1 MRQRPVACVAFL
13 LFLVL
18 LLMPAEFF
26 YRTPRLTEKCK
37 AEVLG
42 YVERRTWKNEKM
54 QLLLEDCQIR
64 TGEDEFQE
72 DRLLIYTKD
81 PTEYEV
87 GSILS
92 LSGTIYPIEEPTN
105 PGQFNSRLYY
115 AGKGISYTLYA
126 DHVNHMGGTVHPVK
140 EQLLRLQK
148 QIGQIYETVLEEPE
162 DGILKAMVLGDKT
175 ELDSEVQKLYQQN
188 GISHVLAIS
197 GLHISLIGMGLYKM
211 LKRITGYGMISAIP
225 TMALLMAYGWMT
237 GGSLS
242 SVRAVGMCAIAILA
256 DLVGRTYDMLTAM
269 GVMLLVIARTNPLAV
284 KQSAFLLSF
293 GAVLGIA
300 WFGPLWTLEEKK
312 KKKRKWREGLQTS
325 LSVLLMTFPVLLQ
338 FFSEYALYSTFL
350 NLLVIPLMSVLMA
363 AGILCGAVGLLNL
376 QAARLPGLVCHG
388 ILSVYQRMGN
398 LCLRLPGSVLTIGI
412 PDPWKVLIYYLT
424 LALALFLLYKEKQ
437 RKKYWRKQESFRI
450 SRRILCWCRGS
461 VLFTLLLLCVHYQ
474 SGMEI
479 CMLDVGQGDCLFWEL
494 PDGTTFLSDGGSTS
508 VSDVGNYRIVPFLKA
523 RGVHK
528 IDYLLI
534 SHMDQDHINGI
545 KEVLEDGSIQ
555 VEQALLPGLQRK
567 DDAYLEME
575 ALLENANV
583 EKLCLNSGDLAA
595 QGDYS
600 MRCLWPPVEGQTDDR
615 NKMSLVMEVEYGE
628 FRMLL
633 TGDID
638 EQAERQLA
646 ATGQLE
652 TVDILKVAHH
662 GSRYSSSSEF
672 LAQATP
678 AVSLI
683 SCSAT
688 NRYGHPGQETL
699 ERLQTEKS
707 AVRITKNCGAICLWT
722 DGSVIKL
729 KTVK

>member
-1 MRQRPVACVAFL
+1 
-13 LFLVL
+13 
-18 LLMPAEFF
+18 
-26 YRTPRLTEKCK
+26 
-37 AEVLG
+37 
-42 YVERRTWKNEKM
+42 
-54 QLLLEDCQIR
+54 
-64 TGEDEFQE
+64 
-72 DRLLIYTKD
+72 
-81 PTEYEV
+81 
-87 GSILS
+87 
-92 LSGTIYPIEEPTN
+92 
-105 PGQFNSRLYY
+105 
-115 AGKGISYTLYA
+115 
-126 DHVNHMGGTVHPVK
+126 
-140 EQLLRLQK
+140 
-148 QIGQIYETVLEEPE
+148 
-162 DGILKAMVLGDKT
+162 MVL
-175 ELDSEVQKLYQQN
+175 N
-188 GISHVLAIS
+188 
-197 GLHISLIGMGLYKM
+197 
-211 LKRITGYGMISAIP
+211 
-225 TMALLMAYGWMT
+225 
-237 GGSLS
+237 
-242 SVRAVGMCAIAILA
+242 
-256 DLVGRTYDMLTAM
+256 
-269 GVMLLVIARTNPLAV
+269 
-284 KQSAFLLSF
+284 
-293 GAVLGIA
+293 
-300 WFGPLWTLEEKK
+300 
-312 KKKRKWREGLQTS
+312 
-325 LSVLLMTFPVLLQ
+325 
-338 FFSEYALYSTFL
+338 
-350 NLLVIPLMSVLMA
+350 
-363 AGILCGAVGLLNL
+363 
-376 QAARLPGLVCHG
+376 
-388 ILSVYQRMGN
+388 
-398 LCLRLPGSVLTIGI
+398 
-412 PDPWKVLIYYLT
+412 
-424 LALALFLLYKEKQ
+424 EKQ

-555 VEQALLPGLQRK
+555 VKQALLPGLQRK

-662 GSRYSSSSEF
+662 GSKTSSINEF
-672 LAQATP
+672 LAAVKPKIAVISSGEGNKYKHPSPEVVQRLYNLQADVFNT
-678 AVSLI
+678 ALCGDIIIKSNGKTCDITV
-683 SCSAT
+683 
-688 NRYGHPGQETL
+688 
-699 ERLQTEKS
+699 EKFYDEQQ
-707 AVRITKNCGAICLWT
+707 AQAA
-722 DGSVIKL
+722 
-729 KTVK
+729 

>member
-1 MRQRPVACVAFL
+1 
-13 LFLVL
+13 
-18 LLMPAEFF
+18 
-26 YRTPRLTEKCK
+26 
-37 AEVLG
+37 
-42 YVERRTWKNEKM
+42 
-54 QLLLEDCQIR
+54 
-64 TGEDEFQE
+64 
-72 DRLLIYTKD
+72 
-81 PTEYEV
+81 
-87 GSILS
+87 
-92 LSGTIYPIEEPTN
+92 
-105 PGQFNSRLYY
+105 
-115 AGKGISYTLYA
+115 
-126 DHVNHMGGTVHPVK
+126 
-140 EQLLRLQK
+140 
-148 QIGQIYETVLEEPE
+148 
-162 DGILKAMVLGDKT
+162 
-175 ELDSEVQKLYQQN
+175 
-188 GISHVLAIS
+188 
-197 GLHISLIGMGLYKM
+197 
-211 LKRITGYGMISAIP
+211 
-225 TMALLMAYGWMT
+225 
-237 GGSLS
+237 
-242 SVRAVGMCAIAILA
+242 
-256 DLVGRTYDMLTAM
+256 
-269 GVMLLVIARTNPLAV
+269 
-284 KQSAFLLSF
+284 
-293 GAVLGIA
+293 
-300 WFGPLWTLEEKK
+300 
-312 KKKRKWREGLQTS
+312 
-325 LSVLLMTFPVLLQ
+325 
-338 FFSEYALYSTFL
+338 
-350 NLLVIPLMSVLMA
+350 
-363 AGILCGAVGLLNL
+363 
-376 QAARLPGLVCHG
+376 
-388 ILSVYQRMGN
+388 
-398 LCLRLPGSVLTIGI
+398 
-412 PDPWKVLIYYLT
+412 
-424 LALALFLLYKEKQ
+424 
-437 RKKYWRKQESFRI
+437 
-450 SRRILCWCRGS
+450 
-461 VLFTLLLLCVHYQ
+461 
-474 SGMEI
+474 
-479 CMLDVGQGDCLFWEL
+479 MLDVGQGDCLFWEL

-508 VSDVGNYRIVPFLKA
+508 VSDVGTYRIVPFLKA

-555 VEQALLPGLQRK
+555 VGQALLPGLQRK

-722 DGSVIKL
+722 DGSVIRIENCEIISI
-729 KTVK
+729 